1 MIIPPLTFT
10 ELVVRSA
17 EAVSDFLDAIHNA
30 GIGDELTQKLAI
42 AATPVIVAAAL
53 KEDKN

>member
-10 ELVVRSA
+10 ESVVRSA